1 MALASAQ
8 NNIQLQG
15 ISGLQTDASNSHAA
29 GAAAMMIAHAYLP
42 SGTYTITEASGTDVQ
57 RPPQFMAD
65 LIGVFVFGTKR

>member
-1 MALASAQ
+1 
-8 NNIQLQG
+8 
-15 ISGLQTDASNSHAA
+15 
-29 GAAAMMIAHAYLP
+29 MMIAHAYLP